1 MKAKWIM
8 FAIAVI
14 GAAGFALWKNQQNS
28 SSALAGIVAVNGRLE
43 LKRLDIATL
52 YPGKVEEVLVNEGDS
67 VSVDQVLA
75 RLSSSQSQAQLDA
88 ALAQKQRAQESVSR
102 ALAEIDARQQ
112 QVNIAKLEL
121 DNAVKLRKDNLI
133 SATELERRQASHKA
147 AVAAVNT
154 AQAAK
159 AEAQAAVAQAEAQLE
174 AAQSQ
179 HNDMQISAPKAGWV
193 EYQIAEVGDVVGA
206 GGKIVSILD
215 PSDTY
220 INVFLTSRQTNQ
232 IKIGDDARIVIDGV
246 DAVFPARISF
256 VAANAQFTPKSV
268 ETNEERAKLMFK
280 VKLQM
285 PQETALQY
293 NKWLRGGMTALG
305 YVKYDPQASWPPHL
319 EVNLPR
325 SE

>member
-1 MKAKWIM
+1 
-8 FAIAVI
+8 
-14 GAAGFALWKNQQNS
+14 
-28 SSALAGIVAVNGRLE
+28 
-43 LKRLDIATL
+43 
-52 YPGKVEEVLVNEGDS
+52 
-67 VSVDQVLA
+67 
-75 RLSSSQSQAQLDA
+75 
-88 ALAQKQRAQESVSR
+88 
-102 ALAEIDARQQ
+102 
-112 QVNIAKLEL
+112 
-121 DNAVKLRKDNLI
+121 
-133 SATELERRQASHKA
+133 
-147 AVAAVNT
+147 
-154 AQAAK
+154 
-159 AEAQAAVAQAEAQLE
+159 
-174 AAQSQ
+174 
-179 HNDMQISAPKAGWV
+179 MQISSPKAGWV

-246 DAVFPARISF
+246 DAVFPAKISF